1 MVRLIGIK
9 WQEEE
14 DLSGVTS
21 TRRSEEMKTRLYEH
35 AKTFG
40 LRLKMKEMDKEALV
54 TEMKKTKKR
63 GIRSEW
69 LAFNCAVGLPQMG
82 KGKSASSLV
91 EFLRLAKDSI
101 RLDGEGVS
109 GTRGII
115 TIARESKA
123 LSEVGLQAWRMRE
136 DSLMEAKELIRET
149 ESFYCAAIEG
159 VKENQLVLSYTGIPL
174 VKVSSWT

>member
-91 EFLRLAKDSI
+91 EFLRLANDSI

-159 VKENQLVLSYTGIPL
+159 VKENQLVLSYMGIPL